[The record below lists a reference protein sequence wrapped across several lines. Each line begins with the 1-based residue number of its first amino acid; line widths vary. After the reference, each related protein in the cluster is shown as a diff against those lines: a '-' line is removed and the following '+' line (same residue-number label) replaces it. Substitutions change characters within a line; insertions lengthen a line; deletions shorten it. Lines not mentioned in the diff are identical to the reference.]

1 MKVHEIPGVVDG
13 KLLTKSP
20 ENREINGGYTSDL
33 LSDVMGNA
41 SEGNV
46 LITIQGHK
54 NTVAVAQLVG
64 LPAIVLCNGRP
75 APEDMVTLA
84 EEEQIALI
92 STKINQFEASN
103 RLGRAMA
110 AESRDGA

>member
-1 MKVHEIPGVVDG
+1 MKVHEIPDIVEG
-13 KLLTKSP
+13 KLLTKTP
-20 ENREINGGYTSDL
+20 EDREIDGGYTSDL

-75 APEDMVTLA
+75 APEDMVKLA

-92 STKINQFEASN
+92 STKMNQFDASN

-110 AESRDGA
+110 AEARDSD